1 MKGDEDDMIK
11 MLHNFFTVSLNV
23 SFATHPNYREC
34 EDPTCSPVINKGITI
49 KYDANM
55 HYATT
60 ALSSAVFQDLCKQA
74 GIPFQK
80 ETSHSDFRTG
90 RTISAFLQTQ
100 TEMRWVKVGIPCWA
114 MHSSRE
120 SCGTKDFYN
129 LIRFLVAFWKH
140 PIKNTVN
147 YPYHKQDIS
156 SLILKE
162 MNFKLTN
169 LAAINEKYGRTME
182 QLQDTTWEVC
192 TNSCGCSGDCGS
204 NWIRS

>member
-1 MKGDEDDMIK
+1 MIK

-140 PIKNTVN
+140 PTKIRLIILTINRI
-147 YPYHKQDIS
+147 YHH
-156 SLILKE
+156 
-162 MNFKLTN
+162 
-169 LAAINEKYGRTME
+169 
-182 QLQDTTWEVC
+182 
-192 TNSCGCSGDCGS
+192 
-204 NWIRS
+204 

>member
-1 MKGDEDDMIK
+1 MNGDEDDMIK
-11 MLHNFFTVSLNV
+11 MLHNSFTVSLNV

-49 KYDANM
+49 KYDVNM

-114 MHSSRE
+114 MQ
-120 SCGTKDFYN
+120 
-129 LIRFLVAFWKH
+129 H
-140 PIKNTVN
+140 PTKNTVN

-182 QLQDTTWEVC
+182 QLKDTTWEVC

-204 NWIRS
+204 NWMRS